1 MSLDTHKRDF
11 STNARLPGIAALAA
25 GIGALNTLAAFVLL
39 GLIHLFTNLFF
50 FGSLSFA
57 DRSPALNTLGGWVV
71 LIPAAGGLIVGLM
84 ARYGSEKI
92 RGHGIPEAI
101 EAILFGKSRM
111 SPKVAILKPL
121 SSGIV
126 IGSGGPF
133 GAEGPIIMTGGALGS
148 LIAQCVKVTSAERK
162 TLLVAGAA
170 AGMTAVFGTPVAAV
184 LLAVELLLF
193 EWRPRSFLPVA
204 LACAVAGFARA
215 AFFGTEPLFPL
226 VTAPPGALSLVSCV
240 IAGLLSGAL
249 ASGLSAAL
257 YKTEDLFGRLP
268 VHWMWWPALGGLVV
282 GIGGLIEPR
291 ALGVGYDVIGDL
303 LHQHIALQIA
313 VAILIVKAIIWVV
326 ALGSGTSGGV
336 LAPLLMLGAGLG
348 TALGHVLPGGE
359 PALWPL
365 VCMAA
370 TLGATLGAPLTAI
383 VFAFG
388 LTHDSNA
395 LLPLLAA
402 TLVAHGFATVVMK
415 RSIMT
420 EKIARRGYHIY
431 REYGV
436 DPLERHYVDEVMSRT
451 VEAIEADVTVRDALT
466 TFFGTTQTRRAYPVV
481 HDDVVLGVV
490 DRTALEKIRD
500 HETAQT
506 LDTRLADVLRVHA
519 PVFALPGETCRLVA
533 TRLAVHGLER
543 LPVVADQKT
552 LRLVGIVSRSDLIKP
567 SIAHFE
573 EEHKKERFRR
583 LRFNSGKRHF
593 PPVQKT
599 TGTPT

>member
-1 MSLDTHKRDF
+1 MNHDTHKRDF
-11 STNARLPGIAALAA
+11 SANARLPGIALLAA
-25 GIGALNTLAAFVLL
+25 GIGALSTLAAFVLL
-39 GLIHLFTNLFF
+39 SLIHLFTNLFF
-50 FGSLSFA
+50 FGSFSFA
-57 DRSPALNTLGGWVV
+57 DRSPALNTLGGWVI
-71 LIPAAGGLIVGLM
+71 LIPVAGGLIVGLM

-148 LIAQCVKVTSAERK
+148 LIAQCVKLTSAERK

-215 AFFGTEPLFPL
+215 AFFGAGPLFPL
-226 VTAPPGALSLVSCV
+226 ETAPPDALSLVSCV

-257 YKTEDLFGRLP
+257 YKTEDLFGKLP

-282 GIGGLIEPR
+282 GIGGFMEPR

-303 LHQHIALQIA
+303 LHQHILLQA
-313 VAILIVKAIIWVV
+313 AAAILIVKAIIWVV

-348 TALGHVLPGGE
+348 TVLSHVLPGGE

-402 TLVAHGFATVVMK
+402 TLVAHGFATVVMR

-436 DPLERHYVDEVMSRT
+436 DPLERHYVDEVMSRS
-451 VEAIEADVTVRDALT
+451 VETIDANLSVSEALT
-466 TFFGTTQTRRAYPVV
+466 TFFGSTQTHRAYPVV
-481 HDDVVLGVV
+481 RDGVV
-490 DRTALEKIRD
+490 IGVIDRAALERFGGEGVAPAAD
-500 HETAQT
+500 A
-506 LDTRLADVLRVHA
+506 RLADVLSGSA
-519 PVFALPGETCRLVA
+519 PVVALSDETCRLVA
-533 TRLAVHGLER
+533 SRLAVHGLER
-543 LPVVADQKT
+543 LPVVADRET
-552 LRLVGIVSRSDLIKP
+552 LRLVGIVSRSDLVKP
-567 SIAHFE
+567 SLAYFE
-573 EEHKKERFRR
+573 EEHKRERFRR
-583 LRFNSGKRHF
+583 VTFNRNGKRF
-593 PPVQKT
+593 PPVRRA
-599 TGTPT
+599 G